1 MENKLLYILI
11 RYCLLIYYYIYQWN
25 IKCNFRL
32 NLLIYY
38 KVNCLYYFIKDN
50 GFIINMFDKELY

>member
-1 MENKLLYILI
+1 MENKLLYILL

-38 KVNCLYYFIKDN
+38 ITNYLSYFIKDN
-50 GFIINMFDKELY
+50 EFIINMFDKELY